1 MLDLASGTITIDG
14 LDIATLPRNTV
25 RARLNGLGQDPYF
38 FSGSV
43 RLNLD
48 PYHASTAPDMIAA
61 LTSVG
66 LWETI
71 SGKGGLDTKMDAD
84 AEMLSQ
90 GQKQL
95 FCLARAILRKGK
107 VIVLDEVSSNVD
119 WKTDELMQEVIG
131 SKFEGRTIISIAHR
145 LETIFGCDVA
155 VVMEGGRVVEVGNP
169 TELVEKE
176 GGMFK
181 GMYEEK
187 GVKKSSVKSSDNGSS
202 ETFRTGSR
210 YDP

>member
-1 MLDLASGTITIDG
+1 MLDPTTGTITIDG
-14 LDIATLPRNTV
+14 LDISTLPRNTV

-38 FSGSV
+38 VSGSV

-71 SGKGGLDTKMDAD
+71 SDKGGLNAEMDAD

-107 VIVLDEVSSNVD
+107 VVVLDEVSSNVD
-119 WKTDELMQEVIG
+119 WKTDELMQEVIR

-145 LETIFGCDVA
+145 LENILGCDMV
-155 VVMEGGRVVEVGNP
+155 VVMEGGRIVEVGKP
-169 TELVEKE
+169 GDLVEKE
-176 GGMFK
+176 GGKFR
-181 GMYEEK
+181 GMYEER
-187 GVKKSSVKSSDNGSS
+187 GVKGSLAKSSDKG
-202 ETFRTGSR
+202 
-210 YDP
+210 